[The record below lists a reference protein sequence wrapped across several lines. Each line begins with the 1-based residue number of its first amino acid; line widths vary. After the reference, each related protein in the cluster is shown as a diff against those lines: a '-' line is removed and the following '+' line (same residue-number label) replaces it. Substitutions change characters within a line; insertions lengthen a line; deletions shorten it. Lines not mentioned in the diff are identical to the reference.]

1 MEVLEASSFPSS
13 AYFWKVALVPED
25 VGLVTR
31 TMLSSGPPTS
41 FQFVVFPV
49 KMSMSCCFV
58 RSSTPPSLTSLF
70 TIGAIVTTHTWWST
84 SSFACA
90 SSSFADAST
99 SELPMFTVPSETC
112 FKPSPDPPASIVME
126 TSGYFSI
133 NMSAASSTSGFN
145 AEEPAAVMEPVS
157 AAVSVAAVVSAAA
170 AVVSAAAVVAAAV
183 VDAVLLLPHPVI
195 MLTAK
200 TPAPASAITFPVFII
215 SFSSSKGL
223 CFCFSFSVQ

>member
-1 MEVLEASSFPSS
+1 
-13 AYFWKVALVPED
+13 
-25 VGLVTR
+25 
-31 TMLSSGPPTS
+31 
-41 FQFVVFPV
+41 
-49 KMSMSCCFV
+49 
-58 RSSTPPSLTSLF
+58 
-70 TIGAIVTTHTWWST
+70 
-84 SSFACA
+84 
-90 SSSFADAST
+90 
-99 SELPMFTVPSETC
+99 MFTVPSETC

-170 AVVSAAAVVAAAV
+170 AAV